1 MGGNFLANYYQ
12 VVAVLLYCVGFMCML
27 INRNLVK
34 KVIGLNISI
43 VAVYLFLATKGF
55 VQGRAAP
62 IIALE
67 NIHYPSVYVYG
78 NPIPAGMI
86 LTGIVISFSVTAFSL
101 ALIVRLHKRYET
113 LYLDEIMLR
122 VAQEEEE

>member
-1 MGGNFLANYYQ
+1 MGENLLSNYYQ
-12 VVAVLLYCVGFMCML
+12 IVAVLLYCIGFMCMF

-43 VAVYLFLATKGF
+43 VAVYMFLATKGF
-55 VQGRAAP
+55 VHGRVAP
-62 IIALE
+62 IIALDD
-67 NIHYPSVYVYG
+67 IHNVSVYAYA

-101 ALIVRLHKRYET
+101 ALIVRLHKRYDT

>member
-1 MGGNFLANYYQ
+1 MGENFFTNYFQ
-12 VVAVLLYCVGFMCML
+12 VVAVLLYCIGFTSVL
-27 INRNLVK
+27 VNRNLVK

-43 VAVYLFLATKGF
+43 VSVYLLLGTKGF
-55 VQGRAAP
+55 VTGRAPP
-62 IIALE
+62 IIVDGIQDVAL
-67 NIHYPSVYVYG
+67 YA

-101 ALIVRLHKRYET
+101 ALIVRLYKRYET

-122 VAQEEEE
+122 VEQEEAE